1 MVKQPWMKF
10 YPSDWRADPALRMC
24 EPLSRYVW
32 LEMLGIMH
40 EADPY
45 GHLMVNGIAVT
56 DEALAR
62 LIDVPLKAVRSS
74 LKELGRNGV
83 YSVTDHGIILSR
95 RMVRDEMKARS
106 NRDNG
111 MRGGNPSLRN
121 QGVSQGSV
129 NPSDKGQVKAQIPD
143 TRSQS
148 EKRETNVS
156 PKKGTRI
163 ADDWE
168 PSEADRQFATDL
180 GMSSQ
185 AVQFEADKFK
195 DFWISK
201 SGGSATKQDWAATWR
216 YWIRNNR
223 AKTTGPPRKT
233 AFQLHNEAVD
243 RELDKV
249 INGKHDNDDGASSN
263 IIDLAAADYR
273 HR

>member
-1 MVKQPWMKF
+1 
-10 YPSDWRADPALRMC
+10 
-24 EPLSRYVW
+24 
-32 LEMLGIMH
+32 
-40 EADPY
+40 
-45 GHLMVNGIAVT
+45 VT
-56 DEALAR
+56 DEALSR

-74 LKELGRNGV
+74 LKELARNGV
-83 YSVTDHGIILSR
+83 YSVTDDGIILSR

-111 MRGGNPSLRN
+111 ARGGNPALKN

-129 NPSDKGQVKAQIPD
+129 NPTDNGQVKAQIPD
-143 TRSQS
+143 ARYQS

-201 SGGSATKQDWAATWR
+201 SGASATKQDWPATWR
-216 YWIRNNR
+216 YWIRNIR
-223 AKTTGPPRKT
+223 TKATGPPQKT

-249 INGKHDNDDGASSN
+249 INGKRDNDDSHSN